1 MNLFDIFLILI
12 VLFFV
17 IRGIFRGLI
26 KEITSFIGVACG
38 YYAAYSY
45 YSLLARPLTTWVSH
59 PDYCNILSFLIIFVA
74 VTLIISILGVI
85 IKYLLNISPLGWIDR
100 ACGAVLGFTKSV
112 LILAVVLIGLTSF
125 LPKEGD
131 IVQGSAI
138 SPYILKISSQITRIA
153 PARIQNPFLKNL
165 KDLKNH
171 WKNG

>member
-26 KEITSFIGVACG
+26 KETASFLGVACG

-45 YSLLARPLTTWVSH
+45 YPLLSRPLTAWISH
-59 PDYCNILSFLIIFVA
+59 PDYCNLISFLIIFVA
-74 VTLIISILGVI
+74 MTLIVSVLGVI

-100 ACGAVLGFTKSV
+100 TCGAGLGFIKSV
-112 LILAVVLIGLTSF
+112 LILAVVLIGLTTF

-131 IVQGSAI
+131 VVQSSAI

-153 PARIQNPFLKNL
+153 PTRIQSRFLKNL
-165 KDLKNH
+165 NDLKKY
-171 WKNG
+171 WKN